1 VNAEIRVLETPALL
15 SMAAALEIAEE
26 IQRVL
31 EEKPRVRMVLTGG
44 TLGIQILQDL
54 RALEIPVAKLDVF
67 FGDERFVPLDD
78 SDRNEHQAL
87 EAWPELRAARLFR
100 FPDSIGTL
108 ELARI
113 EFDSLITR
121 ELGALSQ
128 DTAVFDILMLGMG
141 PDGHVAS
148 LFPGRQHTEA
158 WIVAETDSP
167 KPPAQRFSFSYQALN
182 RSEKVWFLVSGKA
195 KAAVTRS
202 IFSDPACE
210 LPAAKITG
218 RSATNWFLD
227 QEVSRAL

>member
-1 VNAEIRVLETPALL
+1 VNAEIRVLENPALL
-15 SMAAALEIAEE
+15 AMAAALEIAEE
-26 IQRVL
+26 IKRLL
-31 EEKPRVRMVLTGG
+31 EHKPRVRLVLTGG
-44 TLGIQILQDL
+44 TLGIRILKDL
-54 RALEIPVAKLDVF
+54 RALKIPVAKLDVF

-87 EAWPELRAARLFR
+87 EAWPELLAARLFR

-108 ELARI
+108 ELARD

-121 ELGALSQ
+121 ELGPLARVE
-128 DTAVFDILMLGMG
+128 AMFDILILGMG

-148 LFPGRQHTEA
+148 LFPGHQHPEA

-167 KPPAQRFSFSYQALN
+167 KPPAQRLSFSYQALN
-182 RSEKVWFLVSGKA
+182 RSEKVWFLVSGEA

-202 IFSDPACE
+202 IFNDPACE